1 MASQRLKRMQAH
13 DPRRAARL
21 TKWADQRTTYSL
33 DAIQSVQSI
42 Y

>member
-1 MASQRLKRMQAH
+1 MASQRLKRMASH

-21 TKWADQRTTYSL
+21 TKWADQRTTYQTHA
-33 DAIQSVQSI
+33 DHAIGTI